1 MNTYTFDEI
10 KVGMSEAFDVT
21 ITEQMLES
29 FKNITGDINPLHNDE
44 DFARSKGHSGKVA
57 YGMLTASFLS
67 TMAGV
72 YLPGER
78 SLIQQVNIKFAKPVY
93 IGDKLTV
100 TGEVVEINETV
111 QRFELKVTIVN
122 QENKKVLRG
131 QMTIGVI

>member
-93 IGDKLTV
+93 IGDKLTI